1 MNKPISYEISVP
13 APLSAVWDA
22 WTSFNE
28 KESGSLEKGES
39 QRLSFKVKKLFI
51 QGEEYQSEIG

>member
-1 MNKPISYEISVP
+1 MEKQIKFEIKIP
-13 APLSAVWDA
+13 APLSAVWGA

-28 KESGSLEKGES
+28 KESGSLEKGKS
-39 QRLSFKVKKLFI
+39 RRLSFKVKKLFI